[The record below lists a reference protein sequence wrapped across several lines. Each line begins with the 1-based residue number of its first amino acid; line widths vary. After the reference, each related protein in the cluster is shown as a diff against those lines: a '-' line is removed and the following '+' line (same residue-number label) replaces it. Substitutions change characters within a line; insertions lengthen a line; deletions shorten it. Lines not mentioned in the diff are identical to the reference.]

1 MAFKPIKKAKAE
13 ASLNS
18 TTEET
23 EVIITLSTTIKPST
37 WLINSGASRYI
48 YTYKE

>member
-13 ASLNS
+13 TSLNS

-23 EVIITLSTTIKPST
+23 EFAMTLSTTMKPST
-37 WLINSGASRYI
+37 WLIDSGATRHI
-48 YTYKE
+48 YTHKE